1 MATKPSYRRALEW
14 ILENDDT
21 EFLTDP
27 NPIPSVTVALVADMF
42 GKTDKIVMRDLAK
55 RVSR

>member
-1 MATKPSYRRALEW
+1 MKPSYRRALEW

-21 EFLTDP
+21 EFLADP
-27 NPIPSVTVALVADMF
+27 DPIPSVAVALVADMF
-42 GKTDKIVMRDLAK
+42 GKTDAIVMRDLAK